1 MKKAT
6 FLMAVFASVL
16 TLTGC
21 TLLQNTTL
29 LQQIT
34 GILWSK
40 ITEKDD
46 GEEKIKGEKH
56 GKSLSENRV
65 Y

>member
-6 FLMAVFASVL
+6 LFMVVFAALL

-21 TLLQNTTL
+21 ALLQNTTF

-40 ITEKDD
+40 ITEKDG
-46 GEEKIKGEKH
+46 GEEKIKGENH

>member
-6 FLMAVFASVL
+6 FLMAVFAALL

-21 TLLQNTTL
+21 ALLQNTTL

-40 ITEKDD
+40 ITAKDD
-46 GEEKIKGEKH
+46 GEEKIKEEKNGE
-56 GKSLSENRV
+56 SLSKNRV